1 MFSVPSPEK
10 NDSSDRHNLILQVRN
25 PFKTSSI
32 RLRGDCLQHVSLVL
46 KHVESRVLETMVFYA
61 IQLFGESQGRTFEL
75 KANAEDVEL
84 HLMEESKGWRTCI
97 PKSINEPVDEC
108 SICFEDLSDV
118 DEESIELHDCSHVF
132 HKVCLFQWIWSK
144 SSCPLCRHP
153 IYCGKPK
160 S

>member
-1 MFSVPSPEK
+1 M
-10 NDSSDRHNLILQVRN
+10 
-25 PFKTSSI
+25 
-32 RLRGDCLQHVSLVL
+32 SLVL
-46 KHVESRVLETMVFYA
+46 KHVESRVLETMVLYA

>member
-1 MFSVPSPEK
+1 M
-10 NDSSDRHNLILQVRN
+10 DRSLKRN
-25 PFKTSSI
+25 GPTC
-32 RLRGDCLQHVSLVL
+32 RENGRGWPISCGRS
-46 KHVESRVLETMVFYA
+46 ERY
-61 IQLFGESQGRTFEL
+61 RTFEL

-84 HLMEESKGWRTCI
+84 HLMEESKGWRTSI
-97 PKSINEPVDEC
+97 PKSINEPVKEC

-118 DEESIELHDCSHVF
+118 DEESIELHDCSNEF